1 MCWVGGGGGHV
12 FFLIKATGNARS
24 PKVTGVVY
32 RQTKVSSLEFEPHS
46 AFRPQKTP
54 RGVQWAEIAVLIGP
68 RMGVNIRSVEFSI
81 LDLRRADSNCRDVTT
96 MRR

>member
-1 MCWVGGGGGHV
+1 MCGGGGGHV
-12 FFLIKATGNARS
+12 LFSMKLTGNARS
-24 PKVTGVVY
+24 PNETGVVY
-32 RQTKVSSLEFEPHS
+32 GQTKVSSLDFEPHS
-46 AFRPQKTP
+46 AFRPQKNP

-81 LDLRRADSNCRDVTT
+81 LHLRRADSNCRDVTT